1 MKGLEL
7 SKRYFEEFGKPML
20 ERDFADKMDRL
31 AVGLVGHGSECFGF
45 DDSISLDHD
54 YEAGF
59 CIWLDKKDEEQFG
72 FKLFRAYSKLPKE
85 YNGIKMQKKT
95 SFGSPYK
102 GVHTIDEF
110 YSFYLG
116 ENFPKTNRE
125 WLAIP
130 DFYLAEA
137 TNGEVFF
144 DNLGEFTRIRNY
156 IKDRPQDVRLKKL
169 ASSLFYMAQAG
180 QYNYKRCFL
189 HGEKLASSMALNS
202 FVDNCANAVFLI
214 NDRFAPYYKWKF
226 RALKGLEKLSCV
238 YDRLLELQSEP
249 YNFDK
254 NIVIIEDI
262 SSKIRLELIN
272 CGLTQD
278 MGDYL
283 EAYANAVNN
292 KIRDGELRNM
302 PIML

>member
-20 ERDFADKMDRL
+20 EREFGDKLSRM

-45 DDSISLDHD
+45 DDEVSLDHD

-59 CIWLDKKDEEQFG
+59 CIWLTRKDEEEFG

-85 YNGIKMQKKT
+85 YGGVKMQQKST
-95 SFGSPYK
+95 FGSPYK
-102 GVHTIDEF
+102 GIHTIEEF

-116 ENFPKTNRE
+116 EKFPKTNRE

-144 DNLGEFTRIRNY
+144 DNLGEFTKVRNE
-156 IKDRPQDVRLKKL
+156 IKNRPQDVRLKKL

-180 QYNYKRCFL
+180 QYNYIRCSK
-189 HGEKLASSMALNS
+189 HGESLAAAYALNS
-202 FVDNCANAVFLI
+202 FVDNCANAIFLI
-214 NDRFAPYYKWKF
+214 NDKFAPYYKWKF
-226 RALKGLEKLSCV
+226 KALKNLDKLSSV
-238 YDRLLELQSEP
+238 YGELSKLQSEP
-249 YNFDK
+249 YNYDK
-254 NIVIIEDI
+254 NVALIEAISDKIIEALI
-262 SSKIRLELIN
+262 SF
-272 CGLTQD
+272 GLSENR
-278 MGDYL
+278 GDYL

-292 KIRDGELRNM
+292 NIKDGEIRNLA
-302 PIML
+302 IML